1 MDYDMQKRAK
11 LRCMHLLEKR
21 DYTEKELRDKL
32 KNGSTAY
39 SEEEID
45 GAIEYVKSFRYVDDE
60 RYAEKYI
67 ACMSERKS
75 RKQIEMELYRKGV
88 DRELVQIAFEESDEV
103 SEEEQIAKWMR
114 KKNFDP
120 EAADPKDKQKMYA
133 FLMRKGFRSDHINRA
148 MRVEFD

>member
-1 MDYDMQKRAK
+1 MDQDMQKRAK

-32 KNGSTAY
+32 RTGSTPY
-39 SEEEID
+39 TEEQID
-45 GAIEYVKSFRYVDDE
+45 GAIEYVKSFHYVDDG

-67 ACMSERKS
+67 SYMGDRKS

-88 DRELVQIAFEESDEV
+88 DRELVELAFEESDEV
-103 SEEEQIAKWMR
+103 SEEEQIARWMR

-120 EAADPKDKQKMYA
+120 LTADPKEKQRMYG
-133 FLMRKGFRSDHINRA
+133 FLMRKGFRRDYINRA